1 MVKEREHGRMRRK
14 RKVHRSKIVDLR
26 SKSECYKGRERKEY
40 RKGTKKTERERRD
53 RWINRKINVDNLT
66 RLNLA
71 RDDKDRKKIQ
81 TELAGE
87 EKNDGRA
94 EKDR

>member
-1 MVKEREHGRMRRK
+1 MKEREHGRTRRK
-14 RKVHRSKIVDLR
+14 RKEHRSKIVDLR
-26 SKSECYKGRERKEY
+26 SKSECYKGRERQEY
-40 RKGTKKTERERRD
+40 QKGKKKTERERRD

>member
-1 MVKEREHGRMRRK
+1 MKEKEHGRMRRK
-14 RKVHRSKIVDLR
+14 RKEHRSKIVDLR
-26 SKSECYKGRERKEY
+26 SKSECYKGRERYEY
-40 RKGTKKTERERRD
+40 RKGKKKTEWERRD
-53 RWINRKINVDNLT
+53 RWINRKINVANLT

>member
-1 MVKEREHGRMRRK
+1 MRRK
-14 RKVHRSKIVDLR
+14 RKEHRSKIVDLR

-40 RKGTKKTERERRD
+40 RKGKKKTERERRD
-53 RWINRKINVDNLT
+53 RWINRKINIDNLT

>member
-1 MVKEREHGRMRRK
+1 MLQKKGEERNLEGKEENK
-14 RKVHRSKIVDLR
+14 
-26 SKSECYKGRERKEY
+26 EWERQ
-40 RKGTKKTERERRD
+40 D
-53 RWINRKINVDNLT
+53 RWINRKIDVDNLT
-66 RLNLA
+66 RHNLA

-87 EKNDGRA
+87 EKNDGRE

>member
-1 MVKEREHGRMRRK
+1 MKEREHGRMRRK
-14 RKVHRSKIVDLR
+14 RKEHRSKIVDLR
-26 SKSECYKGRERKEY
+26 SKSECYKGRERQEY
-40 RKGTKKTERERRD
+40 RKGKKKTERERRD

>member
-1 MVKEREHGRMRRK
+1 MRRK
-14 RKVHRSKIVDLR
+14 RKEHRSKIVDLR

>member
-1 MVKEREHGRMRRK
+1 MRRK
-14 RKVHRSKIVDLR
+14 RKEHGSKIADLR
-26 SKSECYKGRERKEY
+26 SKSECYKGRERQEY
-40 RKGTKKTERERRD
+40 RKGKKKTERERRD